1 MQHTTTAN
9 NQKETAGV
17 CLSWIKQTEKAGVC
31 LSWIDQNG
39 PSSAQRPTVSL
50 SLENIEEVVS

>member
-1 MQHTTTAN
+1 MKNSTNT
-9 NQKETAGV
+9 QKETAGI
-17 CLSWIKQTEKAGVC
+17 CLSWIKQTEKAGIC

-50 SLENIEEVVS
+50 SLENIEEAVA